1 MSMRYIVF
9 LGAPSPSSTPN
20 DDEISYQ
27 WRTIA
32 STLDPD
38 RRISALTENVI
49 FADEDGDGGE
59 SESSGDTQMVEE
71 HLITDGRGDQTTLIT
86 WAGSTQP
93 EDSTNRLLLRTS
105 MASGGQSPS
114 LWQHNNLETQLSAIT
129 TTSYVYSD
137 TSSIGRF
144 PNFQFSLGTL
154 SELASAQG
162 KTCLLLA
169 VLEVEGPDEV
179 TVRRGP
185 DAGRVVSVLR
195 LIVGDEASTIRKLT
209 AWREVAEA
217 WGGATQDAVG
227 IRCGDV
233 VYFENVLATLMED
246 RGSGGR
252 PPTSETNTAG
262 ITASLN
268 LHSRAEIC
276 YRTMPRTS
284 VPADMQL
291 RPDLRLGASDAAVRR
306 VAAVVSWFERMA
318 GLSSAHGNA
327 N

>member
-1 MSMRYIVF
+1 MIS
-9 LGAPSPSSTPN
+9 GAVSS
-20 DDEISYQ
+20 
-27 WRTIA
+27 
-32 STLDPD
+32 
-38 RRISALTENVI
+38 
-49 FADEDGDGGE
+49 
-59 SESSGDTQMVEE
+59 
-71 HLITDGRGDQTTLIT
+71 
-86 WAGSTQP
+86 
-93 EDSTNRLLLRTS
+93 
-105 MASGGQSPS
+105 S

-137 TSSIGRF
+137 TSSIARF

-169 VLEVEGPDEV
+169 VLEVDGPDEV

-233 VYFENVLATLMED
+233 VYFESTSL
-246 RGSGGR
+246 GR
-252 PPTSETNTAG
+252 FRN
-262 ITASLN
+262 
-268 LHSRAEIC
+268 HRA
-276 YRTMPRTS
+276 YR
-284 VPADMQL
+284 
-291 RPDLRLGASDAAVRR
+291 
-306 VAAVVSWFERMA
+306 
-318 GLSSAHGNA
+318 
-327 N
+327 

>member
-1 MSMRYIVF
+1 MI
-9 LGAPSPSSTPN
+9 
-20 DDEISYQ
+20 
-27 WRTIA
+27 
-32 STLDPD
+32 
-38 RRISALTENVI
+38 
-49 FADEDGDGGE
+49 
-59 SESSGDTQMVEE
+59 
-71 HLITDGRGDQTTLIT
+71 
-86 WAGSTQP
+86 
-93 EDSTNRLLLRTS
+93 
-105 MASGGQSPS
+105 SGGQSSS

-233 VYFENVLATLMED
+233 VYFESTSIVTISSIARIADLIPIDVLATLMED

-327 N
+327 NWMTDALAIDALMLIAKIVFVARDSLGPGWHSLSAVA

>member
-1 MSMRYIVF
+1 MRYIVF
-9 LGAPSPSSTPN
+9 LGAPPPSSTPN

-32 STLDPD
+32 STLDPESQETSTD
-38 RRISALTENVI
+38 PFAGFPSSALDAASRRISALTENVI

-71 HLITDGRGDQTTLIT
+71 HLITDGRGGETKPLIRNIFSDQTTLIT

-93 EDSTNRLLLRTS
+93 EDSTSRLLLRTS
-105 MASGGQSPS
+105 MISGGQSSS
-114 LWQHNNLETQLSAIT
+114 LWQHNNLETQIT

-185 DAGRVVSVLR
+185 DVGRVVSVLR

-233 VYFENVLATLMED
+233 VYFE
-246 RGSGGR
+246 S
-252 PPTSETNTAG
+252 TSIVT
-262 ITASLN
+262 ISFI
-268 LHSRAEIC
+268 HRA
-276 YRTMPRTS
+276 YR
-284 VPADMQL
+284 
-291 RPDLRLGASDAAVRR
+291 
-306 VAAVVSWFERMA
+306 
-318 GLSSAHGNA
+318 
-327 N
+327 